1 MHGKEISRQTFYS
14 LLTYLY
20 VIVFHSANLMSAAVC
35 AVTVWIL
42 QLIAYAILP
51 ALSKRLPAAGT
62 PFAATLLAVIIP
74 FLCYRAIDLLPLSG
88 LVISSAL
95 FPGPTIF
102 LLTVPLL
109 IDQARNIK
117 DYKISLVAGNA
128 AVFSGLILMVSF
140 LREIL
145 GYGTLAGSRLF
156 AESSAP
162 FPMLRSA
169 SGAAFLLF
177 FLLLSGL
184 LLYRAITNT
193 RPVLYFA
200 DTPVSPSQLPVLDRK
215 QASLHLRTAL
225 LAIPVPVISL
235 GILYILRN
243 FVFPEDITF
252 DLVYLTSAII
262 TVLTAV
268 ILSLIFG
275 RAESNPY
282 RFGYFW
288 LLPAQ
293 VMITILPYIL
303 PVLQLENG
311 QKTLAEI
318 SVMSGGLVLV
328 WFFAVWLMLFMHT
341 MKRKLLFGNRPEI
354 LAGLPLILLIT
365 GFCLMVMSG
374 FASIPAA
381 IFANGM

>member
-1 MHGKEISRQTFYS
+1 MPKKEISRQTFYS

-20 VIVFHSANLMSAAVC
+20 VIIFHSANILSAAAC

-51 ALSKRLPAAGT
+51 AISKRLPAAGT

-74 FLCYRAIDLLPLSG
+74 FFCYRAIGFLPITG
-88 LVISSAL
+88 LVISSGL

-109 IDQARNIK
+109 TDQARNKK
-117 DYKISLVAGNA
+117 DYGISLIAGNA
-128 AVFSGLILMVSF
+128 AVFSGLILTVSF
-140 LREIL
+140 FREIL
-145 GYGTLAGSRLF
+145 GYGTLAGSRVYP
-156 AESSAP
+156 EPSAP

-177 FLLLSGL
+177 ILLLSGL
-184 LLYRAITNT
+184 LLYRAIAKT
-193 RPVLYFA
+193 RPVLHYA
-200 DTPVSPSQLPVLDRK
+200 ETSPYVSQLPVLDRK
-215 QASLHLRTAL
+215 QASLHLRAAL
-225 LAIPVPVISL
+225 LAIPAPVISL
-235 GILYILRN
+235 SALYILRT

-252 DLVYLTSAII
+252 DLIYLTSAII
-262 TVLTAV
+262 TVLTAI
-268 ILSLIFG
+268 ILTLLFG
-275 RAESNPY
+275 RMESNPY
-282 RFGYFW
+282 RFGFLW

-293 VMITILPYIL
+293 VIITILPYIL
-303 PVLQLENG
+303 PFQPLENG
-311 QKTLAEI
+311 QRMLTEI
-318 SVMSGGLVLV
+318 LIMSGGLVLV

-365 GFCLMVMSG
+365 GLCLMIMNG
-374 FASIPAA
+374 FGSIPAA